1 LFGISGILPTL
12 VASPVNP
19 YTAQTSVFDQNI
31 RNPYMHRIS
40 FGIQRELPSG
50 IVADLSYVG
59 GLGRQLFYTNT
70 TNPGMPG
77 ATAAATQ
84 STPFGTQTLRLFA
97 NRGNIQIRSSGLT
110 SSYNAMQ
117 LNVRRRLANTMI
129 GEMMFS
135 SSYTWSKNMD
145 TLSETF
151 ATNSSTQN
159 PSLSPAWGIPLKNV
173 DWGPSDNDRR
183 QTWVTAMNWNV
194 RGPKKG
200 ILGQIAGGWQVA
212 PIITLQS
219 GTPYTVVNGAD
230 RDFDGTSIGDRAE
243 LGNPY
248 APINS
253 FARVVPSTTCA
264 TKLRNP
270 LNLYCVSA
278 KDVHWIQVTSYSRF
292 SNQQRNSNYTQGLF
306 TLDAN
311 IMKTFRLTERFKF
324 EYRAEI
330 FNLTNNQN
338 FNTPASATNRSVTAA
353 GVDPKKGTNNF
364 LNQGLLS
371 NNGNG
376 NGSRTMRMGLKLI
389 F

>member
-1 LFGISGILPTL
+1 
-12 VASPVNP
+12 
-19 YTAQTSVFDQNI
+19 
-31 RNPYMHRIS
+31 
-40 FGIQRELPSG
+40 
-50 IVADLSYVG
+50 
-59 GLGRQLFYTNT
+59 
-70 TNPGMPG
+70 
-77 ATAAATQ
+77 
-84 STPFGTQTLRLFA
+84 
-97 NRGNIQIRSSGLT
+97 
-110 SSYNAMQ
+110 MQ
-117 LNVRRRLANTMI
+117 LNVRRRLGSTLL
-129 GEMMFS
+129 GEMLVS

-219 GTPYTVVNGAD
+219 GTPFTIVNGAD
-230 RDFDGTSIGDRAE
+230 RDFDGTTIGDRADV
-243 LGNPY
+243 GNPY
-248 APINS
+248 APITS
-253 FARVVPSTTCA
+253 FARQVPVATCA
-264 TKLRNP
+264 SRLRNVAT
-270 LNLYCVSA
+270 NKCVTRF
-278 KDVHWIQVTSYSRF
+278 DVHWVQVTSLSRF
-292 SNQQRNSNYTQGLF
+292 SNQQRNGVYTQGLF
-306 TLDAN
+306 TVDAN
-311 IMKTFRLTERFKF
+311 ILKTFRINERLKF

-330 FNLTNNQN
+330 FNLTNAQN
-338 FNTPASATNRSVTAA
+338 YNTPASATNRTLSSAT
-353 GVDPKKGTNNF
+353 GTSF